1 MCGRRREKIENEF
14 LQNVSAY
21 TDGFRFLAEDRLIY
35 SAETGKKRIRRFDN
49 LEQYKRFAEL
59 QEMIKLKMQ
68 LLKKNEMGAIQE
80 LLNNPESKIDDTSRT
95 ILRTREKV
103 LIEKEI
109 TSEREI

>member
-1 MCGRRREKIENEF
+1 MCGRRREEIENEF
-14 LQNVSAY
+14 FQNVSAY
-21 TDGFRFLAEDRLIY
+21 TDGFRFLAEDRLVY
-35 SAETGKKRIRRFDN
+35 SVETGKRTIRKFDN

-80 LLNNPESKIDDTSRT
+80 LLNDPKSEIDDTSRT

-103 LIEKEI
+103 LIEKGIVSEQEI
-109 TSEREI
+109 